1 MNDINM
7 KILNINGEV
16 MLAAADSELMNRDLR
31 EGKLHLNVKPEF
43 YGEMK
48 VSEQTFISS
57 LGICTIANLVGEH
70 VVNAAIDANYIDKE
84 NIIKIDGV
92 PHAQLAKIV

>member
-1 MNDINM
+1 M

-16 MLAAADSELMNRDLR
+16 LLAAADSELINRNLR
-31 EGKLHLNVKPEF
+31 EGRLHLEVKQDF

-48 VSEQTFISS
+48 VSEETLISS
-57 LGICTIANLVGEH
+57 LGICTIANLVGER
-70 VVNAAIDANYIDKE
+70 VVNAAIEANYIDRE
-84 NIIKIDGV
+84 NVIRIDGV

>member
-1 MNDINM
+1 MNTINM

-16 MLAAADSELMNRDLR
+16 LLAAADSELINRNLR
-31 EGKLHLNVKPEF
+31 EGKLHLEVKQDF

-48 VSEQTFISS
+48 VSEETLISS
-57 LGICTIANLVGEH
+57 LGICTIANLVGER
-70 VVNAAIDANYIDKE
+70 VVNAAIEANYIDRE
-84 NIIKIDGV
+84 NVIRIDGV

>member
-1 MNDINM
+1 MNSINM
-7 KILNINGEV
+7 KIININGEV
-16 MLAAADSELMNRDLR
+16 MLAAADSELLNKELR

-48 VSEQTFISS
+48 VSEETFISS
-57 LGICTIANLVGEH
+57 LGICTIANLVGEM
-70 VVNAAIDANYIDKE
+70 VINAAINASYIDPE
-84 NIIKIDGV
+84 NIIRINGV

>member
-1 MNDINM
+1 M
-7 KILNINGEV
+7 KIININGEV
-16 MLAAADSELMNRDLR
+16 MLAAADSDLINKNLR
-31 EGKLHLNVKPEF
+31 EGKLHLEVKTEF

-70 VVNAAIDANYIDKE
+70 VVNAAIDANYVDRE
-84 NIIKIDGV
+84 NIIRIAGV

>member
-1 MNDINM
+1 M

-16 MLAAADSELMNRDLR
+16 LLAAADSELINRNLR
-31 EGKLHLNVKPEF
+31 EGKLHLEVKQDF

-48 VSEQTFISS
+48 VSEETLISS
-57 LGICTIANLVGEH
+57 LGICTIANLVGER
-70 VVNAAIDANYIDKE
+70 VVNAAIEANYIDRE
-84 NIIKIDGV
+84 NVIKIEGV